1 MVAPALVEMKRVSAS
16 GWGLQRQERENRVET
31 RAVFV

>member
-16 GWGLQRQERENRVET
+16 GWGLQRHAT
-31 RAVFV
+31 RLSALRS